1 MCSAIRQALTDESG
15 AVTVDWVVLTGA
27 MAAMAV
33 IMISTM
39 NGETSSVANEIET
52 VLTDVNVTQISD
64 IGYSQ

>member
-1 MCSAIRQALTDESG
+1 MRSAIRQALTDESG

-39 NGETSSVANEIET
+39 NGETTSVANKIET
-52 VLTDVNVTQISD
+52 VLTDVDVTQISD

>member
-1 MCSAIRQALTDESG
+1 MCSAILQALTDESG

-52 VLTDVNVTQISD
+52 VLTDVDVTQISD

>member
-1 MCSAIRQALTDESG
+1 MRSAIRQALTDESG

-52 VLTDVNVTQISD
+52 VLTDVDVTQISD

>member
-1 MCSAIRQALTDESG
+1 MRSAIRQALTDESG

-39 NGETSSVANEIET
+39 NGETTSVANEIET
-52 VLTDVNVTQISD
+52 VLTDVDVTQISD